1 MHRSTSFRAL
11 VLFGVVALVTAFYQS
26 ITPTSSPSL
35 SSHSSTLTITAE
47 VATKT
52 VSSWSN
58 ALDAPNEDQCGLFDV
73 GSPTHDQRGPL
84 DAPDDNQCAPNEP
97 VVASPEAFE
106 QTDPVCRQHSHYC
119 PACSP

>member
-1 MHRSTSFRAL
+1 MRGCPL
-11 VLFGVVALVTAFYQS
+11 
-26 ITPTSSPSL
+26 SSPSQPL
-35 SSHSSTLTITAE
+35 SVGPIRFGFSPFLCIPLLANRSYSSGTAE
-47 VATKT
+47 VATKIVT
-52 VSSWSN
+52 SRSN